1 MATSEGPGIS
11 DYLASITFCAIIA
24 TGYSKHSVRCLGSGK
39 ANEAALNRSLDLSLS
54 FLPFDLRYTKTMTI
68 KSLIFA
74 AILVSFAL
82 GLSAIAQQQSQN
94 PVVVLGSSG
103 ASVDSQGIRNYL
115 LGPGDVLDVRV
126 FGQPDLS
133 SQVEIDAAGN
143 ISSLP
148 FLEAPIHA
156 QCRSDRDVQKDI
168 ATAYAKY
175 IKNPQVSVRVAE
187 RKSRQPASISGAVR
201 NPMQVTMMR
210 QVRLDELITKAGG
223 WTDRASGTIEIMHT
237 EPPMCA
243 ESGIFQNATLSE
255 KGNFG
260 IAVFKINDLKMG
272 KEEADPYIWPGDIV
286 RVTEGEPVYVT
297 GAVMSAR
304 ELVIRDQLTLARAIA
319 MAGGPQRLAKT
330 SEVHIYRQKE
340 GQAGQ
345 DDLKFNLDSIK
356 KGKEPDPVLKPFD
369 IVDVGQSGLFSGK
382 GMSNMLKSIVQGSGG
397 MILQRGIIY

>member
-1 MATSEGPGIS
+1 MS
-11 DYLASITFCAIIA
+11 
-24 TGYSKHSVRCLGSGK
+24 
-39 ANEAALNRSLDLSLS
+39 
-54 FLPFDLRYTKTMTI
+54 I

-82 GLSAIAQQQSQN
+82 GLSAIAQQQSQS

-103 ASVDSQGIRNYL
+103 SSVDSQGIRNYL

-143 ISSLP
+143 VSSLP
-148 FLEAPIHA
+148 FLEAPIRA
-156 QCRSDRDVQKDI
+156 QCRSDREVQKDI

-237 EPPMCA
+237 EPPMCT
-243 ESGIFQNATLSE
+243 EPGVFQNATLSE

-260 IAVFKINDLKMG
+260 IAIFKINDLKMG

-297 GAVMSAR
+297 GFVMHPS
-304 ELVIRDQLTLARAIA
+304 ELVIRDQLTLGRAIA
-319 MAGGPQRLAKT
+319 MAGGPQRMAKT

-345 DDLKFNLDSIK
+345 DDLKFSLDAIK
-356 KGKEPDPVLKPFD
+356 KGKDTDPVLKPFD
-369 IVDVGQSGLFSGK
+369 IVDVGESGMFSGK
-382 GMSNMLKSIVQGSGG
+382 GMGNMFKSLVQGAGG
-397 MILQRGIIY
+397 LVLQRGVIY